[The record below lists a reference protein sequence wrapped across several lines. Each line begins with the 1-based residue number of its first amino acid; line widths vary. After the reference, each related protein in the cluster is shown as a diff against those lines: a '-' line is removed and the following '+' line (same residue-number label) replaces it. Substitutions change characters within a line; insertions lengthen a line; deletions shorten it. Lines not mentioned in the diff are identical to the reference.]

1 MFIPTRPTPPGR
13 SRVPNRSAT
22 HTAASRSLS
31 PLPPPGG
38 GAGGE
43 GASRRG
49 SRLVISGS
57 AEIGFRSDAGTTRLA
72 HLYHHD
78 PLRVLFPTAA
88 KGDPVTAVV
97 ATTSGGIVGG
107 DRMAVIATAG
117 DGARAMVTMQAAEK
131 VYRSAGPDATVD
143 VRLSAGAGAW
153 LEWLPQE
160 TILFEGARL
169 RRTTRVDLAADA
181 CALAGEMIVLGRIAR
196 GERMAT
202 GLVRDAWEVRREGRL
217 VWADALHVDGDVAG
231 AIDAPAGFGG
241 AVAIATVV
249 LAAPRGPDLRDA
261 VRDLLPETGAGA
273 TVVAGLLLVRLMGPD
288 PAAVRAGFAKVWS
301 GLRAA
306 AGGCPAAL
314 PRIWHV

>member
-1 MFIPTRPTPPGR
+1 MGPSTSSTKRTSGPG
-13 SRVPNRSAT
+13 
-22 HTAASRSLS
+22 SRSETVDAV
-31 PLPPPGG
+31 PRP
-38 GAGGE
+38 
-43 GASRRG
+43 
-49 SRLVISGS
+49 RLLISGS
-57 AEIGFRSDAGTTRLA
+57 AEIGFRDDAGTTRLA

-78 PLRVLFPTAA
+78 PLRVLFPTPA
-88 KGDPVTAVV
+88 KGDPTTAVV

-107 DRMAVIATAG
+107 DRMAVTATAG
-117 DGARAMVTMQAAEK
+117 DDARAMVTMQAAEK

-143 VRLSAGAGAW
+143 VRLAAGAGAW

-181 CALAGEMIVLGRIAR
+181 SVLAGEMIVLGRIAR

-231 AIDAPAGFGG
+231 AIDAPAGLGG

-249 LAAPRGPDLRDA
+249 LAAPGAPDLRDA
-261 VRDLLPETGAGA
+261 VRDLLPAAGAGA

-288 PAAVRAGFAKVWS
+288 PAVVRAGFAKVWS
-301 GLRAA
+301 ELRTA

>member
-1 MFIPTRPTPPGR
+1 M
-13 SRVPNRSAT
+13 VSAT
-22 HTAASRSLS
+22 DAAAFPS
-31 PLPPPGG
+31 PPGG
-38 GAGGE
+38 RDRE
-43 GASRRG
+43 RG
-49 SRLVISGS
+49 SPAPRLLVAGS
-57 AEIGFRSDAGTTRLA
+57 AEIGFKADGPVTRLA

-78 PLRVLFPTAA
+78 PLRVLFPTPA
-88 KGDPVTAVV
+88 KGDPTTAVV

-107 DRMAVIATAG
+107 DRMAVTATAA
-117 DGARAMVTMQAAEK
+117 DGARALVTMQAAEK

-143 VRLSAGAGAW
+143 VRLSAGVGAW

-231 AIDAPAGFGG
+231 AIDAPAGLGG

-249 LAAPRGPDLRDA
+249 LASPGAPALRDA
-261 VRDLLPETGAGA
+261 VRDLLPAAGAGA

-288 PAAVRAGFAKVWS
+288 PAVVRAGFAKVWS
-301 GLRAA
+301 ELRTA